1 MKASE
6 LRKKSKGELN
16 KTLQDLYKNL
26 GEFRFKLSSN
36 KVKNVREISQIKK
49 DIARVLTILK
59 SKIKNQK
66 SKTQT

>member
-6 LRKKSKGELN
+6 LRRKSKEELN

-26 GEFRFKLSSN
+26 GQLRFKLSSN

-49 DIARVLTILK
+49 DIARIFTIMK
-59 SKIKNQK
+59 YKISKK
-66 SKTQT
+66 

>member
-26 GEFRFKLSSN
+26 GQLRFKLSSN

-49 DIARVLTILK
+49 DIARILTIMK
-59 SKIKNQK
+59 HKISKK
-66 SKTQT
+66 